1 MTRVSTGI
9 RGLDYVLKGGFIPA
23 RAYIVRGGPGVGK
36 TIAGMHFIDAG
47 LRAGESVLFIGLNQS
62 IPHVLEEGEALGL
75 RLEKAAFLDL
85 TPSSETFTEMQTYDI
100 FSPAEVERDPITRMI
115 ADKIV
120 EVQPQRIFIDGFSQF
135 RHLAS
140 DAFHLRRLVQSF
152 FTYATQ
158 SGATVLVSCD
168 EPDNSRDR
176 DFQSA
181 ADGVITL
188 QSSEA
193 GRTVRISKFRGSA
206 FHQGSH
212 AMHLTG
218 EGIIVAPLAA

>member
-9 RGLDYVLKGGFIPA
+9 QGLDNILNGGFIRA
-23 RAYIVRGGPGVGK
+23 RAYVVRGGPGVGK
-36 TIAGMHFIDAG
+36 TIAGMHFIHAG
-47 LRAGESVLFIGLNQS
+47 LRAGESVLFIGLNQPVAH
-62 IPHVLEEGEALGL
+62 ILEESETLGL
-75 RLEKAAFLDL
+75 PLRKAAFLDL
-85 TPSSETFTEMQTYDI
+85 TPSTETFTEMHTYDI

-115 ADKIV
+115 AEKIM

-135 RHLAS
+135 RHLAG

-158 SGATVLVSCD
+158 LGATVLVSCD
-168 EPDNSRDR
+168 QPDNSQDC
-176 DFQSA
+176 DFQFV

-188 QSSEA
+188 QSSETV
-193 GRTVRISKFRGSA
+193 RTVQISKFRRSA

-212 AMHLTG
+212 VMQLTG
-218 EGIIVAPLAA
+218 EGIIVAPTAA